1 MGVPRAFSALF
12 TLLSCT
18 SHTIGPI
25 ICVYDFIICSHN
37 IKFNIVEAVK
47 RVKVVQKNVM
57 K

>member
-18 SHTIGPI
+18 SHTIGPV

-47 RVKVVQKNVM
+47 RVKVVQKM
-57 K
+57 